1 MGSRSLELT
10 SEQILRSR
18 GKHSKIP
25 PDRVCSNCGKK
36 TTRMIGKY
44 PLWRRHGV
52 NIVCQKCYG
61 ELNKKGTKPLKCD
74 ICGRW
79 KTLSHH
85 TCYTSPRR
93 QCWKCGNNTTRMK
106 KGKHPVWRHHY
117 DGQGEHIVCESCF
130 KELHK
135 KGRYRIRH
143 RRCYLCK
150 TDKSVEG
157 TNRQNHWYRYDDGF
171 VCGYV
176 CKDCNRI
183 TKGVRPLQEYLES
196 IKVSPDRKCSK
207 CGGSETE
214 VDKKGQAHWFKDGN
228 EGFWCRNCYREEHLK
243 DPQALEIWREH
254 NRRCAARHRKNL
266 TKEGK
271 EKQKKYQKEYV
282 AKNWDKL
289 AEYRH
294 SDEQRK
300 KGREHKKLSKVKQ
313 ARNKR
318 LKDNRLLETKRQWG
332 HNAQQEF
339 RSRVKGP
346 LDELVV
352 SNIAPEELD
361 KRLKKI
367 SEDRVSIL
375 RINHIPADRKCSKC
389 GGSETEVDKKGQA
402 HWFKDGNE
410 GFWCRNCYNKNK
422 RKLRKQPRRL
432 PINHIPADRKCSKCG
447 SFKTQLNKKG
457 HAYWFDNHKG
467 NGGFWCRN
475 CYRKERMKDPQVL
488 EKTRAAGR
496 RYAAEHR
503 RKEKDIR
510 QARSQMMRAREPT

>member
-228 EGFWCRNCYREEHLK
+228 EGFWCRNCY
-243 DPQALEIWREH
+243 
-254 NRRCAARHRKNL
+254 
-266 TKEGK
+266 
-271 EKQKKYQKEYV
+271 
-282 AKNWDKL
+282 
-289 AEYRH
+289 
-294 SDEQRK
+294 
-300 KGREHKKLSKVKQ
+300 
-313 ARNKR
+313 
-318 LKDNRLLETKRQWG
+318 
-332 HNAQQEF
+332 
-339 RSRVKGP
+339 
-346 LDELVV
+346 
-352 SNIAPEELD
+352 
-361 KRLKKI
+361 
-367 SEDRVSIL
+367 
-375 RINHIPADRKCSKC
+375 
-389 GGSETEVDKKGQA
+389 
-402 HWFKDGNE
+402 
-410 GFWCRNCYNKNK
+410 NKNK